1 MKRLYIY
8 TGSFVVIG
16 GSVGGPAT
24 RSLAAG
30 DYSIPILLMTIGGA
44 GMIANAV
51 YKALKTDPEEFTA
64 SALSTFGLVGAACL
78 AVLGTVLSAVS
89 GA

>member
-1 MKRLYIY
+1 MERLYIY

-16 GSVGGPAT
+16 VSVGGPAT

-30 DYSIPILLMTIGGA
+30 DYSIPILLVAIGGA
-44 GMIANAV
+44 GMVVNAV
-51 YKALKTDPEEFTA
+51 YEALITDPKEFTV
-64 SALSTFGLVGAACL
+64 SAVSIFAVVGAACL
-78 AVLGTVLSAVS
+78 ALLGTVLSAVS

>member
-8 TGSFVVIG
+8 TGSFIVIG

-30 DYSIPILLMTIGGA
+30 EYSIPILLMTIGGA

-64 SALSTFGLVGAACL
+64 SALSTFALAGAACL
-78 AVLGTVLSAVS
+78 AVLSAVS